1 MMSLDNNIKAIFLII
16 IGMFVFTIQDV
27 LIKLISDSINIYVI
41 YLSRSIIGLF
51 VIIIFCKIKNIK
63 INFKTYY
70 PLTTIFKVTG
80 FFFGFSLYY
89 FSLSK
94 ISLPEAVTL
103 FFASPF
109 FVTIFSKFIIGER
122 VGIFRWSSILIGFFG
137 VYLVL
142 NPDFKNFNIYSLFP
156 IICAFF
162 YAFTVVIQKKTSDHD
177 SLFTQI
183 IHTYFSAIIFSLII
197 YFVINN
203 ISFSKHQLS
212 EFNFILMSWDI
223 PDFNSLIILIII
235 GFTGVI
241 GFFSLFGAYR
251 IGSPSTIAPYEYSLI
266 FWSIL
271 LGYFIWNDYL
281 SIKGLI
287 GLLLIILASFFTLYR
302 EYVLKIKIN
311 TDKTIR

>member
-1 MMSLDNNIKAIFLII
+1 MSIDNNIKAIFLII

-27 LIKLISDSINIYVI
+27 LIKLISESINIYVI
-41 YLSRSIIGLF
+41 YIIRSIIGLF
-51 VIIIFCKIKNIK
+51 VIIFYCQINNIK

-70 PLTTIFKVTG
+70 PITTCIRVTG
-80 FFFGFSLYY
+80 FFLGFSLYY

-122 VGIFRWSSILIGFFG
+122 VGIFRWSSIIIGFLG

-142 NPDFKNFNIYSLFP
+142 DPNFQDFNIYSLFP

-177 SLFTQI
+177 NLFTQI
-183 IHTYFSAIIFSLII
+183 IHTYISALIFSFII
-197 YFVINN
+197 YIAINN
-203 ISFSKHQLS
+203 LTFSQYQLT

-223 PDFNSLIILIII
+223 PNYFSFLILIII

-266 FWSIL
+266 IWSIFF
-271 LGYFIWNDYL
+271 GYFIWNDYL
-281 SIKGLI
+281 TTKGLL
-287 GLLLIILASFFTLYR
+287 GLLLILLASFFSLYR
-302 EYVLKIKIN
+302 EYILNIKIN
-311 TDKTIR
+311 MDKPLR